1 MQKEGK
7 HYEPW
12 CTPTCTYYSYC
23 WQEKIENEDDRWG
36 LGVSWG
42 YYCDCVEDRHSLKI
56 QKPLLLTHN
65 NTADQ
70 QSDERITALPLL
82 HNTSVVLKI
91 QFYVSRTLSPPVTL
105 FSRTDA
111 YSLFASP
118 PNLFNCHQRQKSC
131 IAVLFS
137 SVPRDLATQ
146 YTKSTV
152 TISLFFSL
160 QIYYIIQSLN
170 ATLLRFISF
179 YLISNT
185 FAKYQFTSSLTP
197 ILKTTPADSVSMQSQ
212 WLNKHH

>member
-70 QSDERITALPLL
+70 QSDERITAVPLP
-82 HNTSVVLKI
+82 HNSLRLVGCLGVPLYWSRSRGTIVNS
-91 QFYVSRTLSPPVTL
+91 VSRSVRTQCWIGCLDMMCRSLSCLRGLCMLDLESCSLLWGEKTALSSNFWIVRKEPKWLIWNDVQISVFIAC
-105 FSRTDA
+105 FSEK
-111 YSLFASP
+111 LK
-118 PNLFNCHQRQKSC
+118 C
-131 IAVLFS
+131 
-137 SVPRDLATQ
+137 DL
-146 YTKSTV
+146 K
-152 TISLFFSL
+152 
-160 QIYYIIQSLN
+160 
-170 ATLLRFISF
+170 
-179 YLISNT
+179 
-185 FAKYQFTSSLTP
+185 
-197 ILKTTPADSVSMQSQ
+197 
-212 WLNKHH
+212 